1 MYFVL
6 SFILL
11 LFLEKFTPLVKNF
24 ALPPTNL
31 TSGHLWP
38 GRFRGGMAKVINCCL
53 YLAPSL
59 SFFYAWGGGWQIA
72 NGNGR
77 ELMVW
82 CKVAERIYIGE
93 NGPISVSH
101 ALLAC
106 WMGFYC

>member
-59 SFFYAWGGGWQIA
+59 SFFMRGAGGGKLQMVTE
-72 NGNGR
+72 GN
-77 ELMVW
+77 
-82 CKVAERIYIGE
+82 
-93 NGPISVSH
+93 
-101 ALLAC
+101 
-106 WMGFYC
+106 